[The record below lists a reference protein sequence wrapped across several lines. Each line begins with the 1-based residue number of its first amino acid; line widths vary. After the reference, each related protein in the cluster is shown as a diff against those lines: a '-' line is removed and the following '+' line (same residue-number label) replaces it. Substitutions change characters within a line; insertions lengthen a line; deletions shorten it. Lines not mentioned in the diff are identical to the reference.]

1 MQACA
6 DDPSSSMRARPHPE
20 HGGFLIK
27 ALILLVLVVVI
38 FGGAALVG
46 YRMFIKPQQEIK
58 AESAFGTPTPPPD
71 PTVPEFE
78 KLMAIKNQGRLVE
91 ARAALENFIANNPA
105 STKLE
110 AAKDALGDCNVQ
122 IFLTGTPAPE
132 KEAYTIQKGDVLA
145 KIEKKMKA
153 PGELIMR
160 SNGIDDPRRLRVG
173 DVLYVSHP
181 QFSLI
186 ISRKLKK
193 VVLYN
198 HGKFFKQYTPR
209 SWTAPVSKNTAPIAA
224 KVTDVA
230 SFKNGQRV
238 AYGTRDFG
246 GGTHT
251 IQISASGFS
260 IHTDPAEGG
269 EKVAAGIVLSEEE
282 TAELS
287 ALLSRGV
294 PVTIE

>member
-1 MQACA
+1 MK
-6 DDPSSSMRARPHPE
+6 PRTRYE
-20 HGGFLIK
+20 HGGFILK
-27 ALILLVLVVVI
+27 ALVLLFLATVI

-46 YRMFIKPQQEIK
+46 YRMFVKPREAIQ
-58 AESAFGTPTPPPD
+58 AEKAFGTPPPPPD

-78 KLMAIKNQGRLVE
+78 KAAAIKAQGRLVE

-105 STKLE
+105 STKLD
-110 AAKDALGDCNVQ
+110 AAKELLGECNVR
-122 IFLTGTPAPE
+122 IFLSSIAAPE
-132 KEAYTIQKGDVLA
+132 KEAYTIQRGDVLA
-145 KIEKKMKA
+145 KIERKMKA

-160 SNGIDDPRRLRVG
+160 ANGIEDPRKLRVG

-186 ISRKLKK
+186 ISRKTQR
-193 VVLYN
+193 VTLYN
-198 HGKFFKQYTPR
+198 HGRFFKQYRPR
-209 SWTAPVSKNTAPIAA
+209 SWSAPASKNPAPITA
-224 KVTDVA
+224 KVSDVA

-246 GGTHT
+246 SGTHT

-260 IHTDPAEGG
+260 LCTAPAEGG
-269 EKVAAGIVLSEEE
+269 EKVTAGIVLSAAE
-282 TAELS
+282 TGELS

>member
-1 MQACA
+1 MKA
-6 DDPSSSMRARPHPE
+6 PRRGE
-20 HGGFLIK
+20 KGGFFIK
-27 ALILLVLVVVI
+27 ALILLTLIVVI
-38 FGGAALVG
+38 FGGAWWAT

-58 AESAFGTPTPPPD
+58 AEAEFGTPTPPPD

-78 KLMAIKNQGRLVE
+78 KIMAVKAQGRLVE
-91 ARAALENFIANNPA
+91 ARSELENFISNYPA

-110 AAKDALGDCNVQ
+110 AAKDALGECNVQ
-122 IFLTGTPAPE
+122 IFLSAIPAPE
-132 KEAYTIQKGDVLA
+132 KEAYTIQRGDVLA
-145 KIEKKMKA
+145 KIERKMKA

-160 SNGIDDPRRLRVG
+160 SNGITDPRKLRIG

-181 QFSLI
+181 KFSI
-186 ISRKLKK
+186 VISRKQKK

-198 HGKFFKQYTPR
+198 QGKFFKQYKPLA
-209 SWTAPVSKNTAPIAA
+209 WNAPAAKNTVPITA

-230 SFKNGQRV
+230 SYKNGQRV

-251 IQISASGFS
+251 IRVSSSGFS
-260 IHTDPAEGG
+260 IFTDPAEGG
-269 EKVAAGIVLSEEE
+269 EKVPAGIVLSAQE
-282 TAELS
+282 TGELS